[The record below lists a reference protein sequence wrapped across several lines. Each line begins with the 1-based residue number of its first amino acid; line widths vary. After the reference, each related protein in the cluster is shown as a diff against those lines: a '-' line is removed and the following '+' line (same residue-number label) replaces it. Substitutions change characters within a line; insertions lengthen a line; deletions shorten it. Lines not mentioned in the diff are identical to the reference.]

1 MAERIPVERARARE
15 LGIIL
20 GTISPG
26 PANAIT
32 DVAGVRVGHTTIVR
46 GSGPL
51 VRGVGP
57 VRTGVTAILPH
68 GENIFTAKVPA
79 AAAVF
84 NGFGKTIGLVQI
96 DELGQLE
103 TPILL
108 TNTLS
113 VGRVADA
120 LVGYMLEQYPAIGV
134 TTGTVN
140 PVVCECNDGLLN
152 DIGGRHVGEQEVR
165 AALDSAAGG
174 PVAEGNI
181 GAGTGMTTYGFAGG
195 IGTASRLL
203 PQKQGGY
210 TLGALVLA
218 NFGHRG
224 DLLIAGVPVGR
235 ELERQGQQPRVTLKT
250 PPEEREQGSVIVL
263 LATDAPLDARQ
274 LGRLTRRVPL
284 GLARTGTHGGHGSGD
299 LAIAYSTAQ
308 RIPHDSAPLTHTV
321 TVLNEQNP
329 AIDALFVA
337 VVEATEEGI
346 INALFA
352 AHSTD
357 GRDDHRVEALP
368 VDETLVILRRYGVG
382 ACI

>member
-32 DVAGVRVGHTTIVR
+32 DVAGVRVGHVTIVR
-46 GSGPL
+46 GSGLL

-57 VRTGVTAILPH
+57 VRTGVTALLPH

-120 LVGYMLEQYPAIGV
+120 LVGYMLEQYPAIM
-134 TTGTVN
+134 
-140 PVVCECNDGLLN
+140 
-152 DIGGRHVGEQEVR
+152 
-165 AALDSAAGG
+165 A
-174 PVAEGNI
+174 
-181 GAGTGMTTYGFAGG
+181 
-195 IGTASRLL
+195 
-203 PQKQGGY
+203 
-210 TLGALVLA
+210 
-218 NFGHRG
+218 
-224 DLLIAGVPVGR
+224 
-235 ELERQGQQPRVTLKT
+235 
-250 PPEEREQGSVIVL
+250 
-263 LATDAPLDARQ
+263 
-274 LGRLTRRVPL
+274 
-284 GLARTGTHGGHGSGD
+284 
-299 LAIAYSTAQ
+299 
-308 RIPHDSAPLTHTV
+308 
-321 TVLNEQNP
+321 
-329 AIDALFVA
+329 
-337 VVEATEEGI
+337 
-346 INALFA
+346 
-352 AHSTD
+352 
-357 GRDDHRVEALP
+357 
-368 VDETLVILRRYGVG
+368 ILRRYGVG